1 MIVTKLIK
9 AGLLIKTG
17 VWLRP
22 RIKKVIFFL
31 AAILSIWVAHDEYLD
46 YVGLSGESRYLAL
59 SYVFK
64 WIMTLLMLMSYY
76 YFSKKYQEQSIKII
90 RRKGLPADNSKKTQE
105 TGNDGFDFLRNKD
118 VLESKADRIL
128 NK

>member
-1 MIVTKLIK
+1 
-9 AGLLIKTG
+9 
-17 VWLRP
+17 
-22 RIKKVIFFL
+22 
-31 AAILSIWVAHDEYLD
+31 
-46 YVGLSGESRYLAL
+46 
-59 SYVFK
+59 
-64 WIMTLLMLMSYY
+64 MTLLMLMSYY